1 MKTRILYSLGLFSLT
16 VLFIGCNTTV
26 TQVGNKYP
34 PVAVEHIAV
43 LYQEPEKPYE
53 VIGLVSHTGDFLGSS
68 VDSVTR
74 ECARL
79 AAQLGA
85 DAVVITSTAN
95 YSWNSDPKASGKA
108 IKYK

>member
-1 MKTRILYSLGLFSLT
+1 MG

-34 PVAVEHIAV
+34 PVPVEHVAV

-68 VDSVTR
+68 VSSVTS
-74 ECARL
+74 ECVRL

-95 YSWNSDPKASGKA
+95 YTWTSNPKASGKA
-108 IKYK
+108 IKYKSSDSKKE